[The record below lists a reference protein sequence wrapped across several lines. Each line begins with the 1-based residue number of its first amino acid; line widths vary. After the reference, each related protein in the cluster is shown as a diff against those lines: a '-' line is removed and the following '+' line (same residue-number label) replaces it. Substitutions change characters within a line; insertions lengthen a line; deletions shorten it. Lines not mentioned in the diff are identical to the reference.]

1 MASTKEGPFNEWPF
15 YVGSLFWF
23 FFPIDLWYYQNQWKS
38 HHALMLYQI
47 TKSETN
53 WFQGSTCSYQQKIL
67 WASALSLSPAES
79 PQAERLKSCT
89 PAFQG
94 NSTSS
99 VNSWLQLRGEFWH
112 GEILQSNCIAPC
124 IKPNS
129 SCFQDKKKA
138 SHQFCYHIV
147 IKHFFCI
154 LCRVLAG
161 LWEYK
166 YDSYKQESP
175 LSHVCL
181 SHKLRHSEDNCPG
194 RDIMCS

>member
-1 MASTKEGPFNEWPF
+1 
-15 YVGSLFWF
+15 
-23 FFPIDLWYYQNQWKS
+23 
-38 HHALMLYQI
+38 MLYQI

-53 WFQGSTCSYQQKIL
+53 WFQGSTCSYQQELL

-147 IKHFFCI
+147 IKHFFFVSCAGFWLDSENI
-154 LCRVLAG
+154 NMTHTNKRVPYLMCVFLTSWDTVKIIPQAVTLCVHRVSNTRHCFDHANTG
-161 LWEYK
+161 NS
-166 YDSYKQESP
+166 DES
-175 LSHVCL
+175 H
-181 SHKLRHSEDNCPG
+181 
-194 RDIMCS
+194 